1 MSTRAKPE
9 VGGPYRR
16 KLRFEEAVDRDLEK
30 KPLAQPIDRSGLVA
44 INSYKLGY
52 LRDSMDTLAQR
63 EMEMELHEAV
73 KRHLQNTSRRSGIPM
88 PTLQGIT
95 RQARQV
101 QRYQMATPRGQP
113 GFRPTL
119 PSTSL
124 APLQTVANPVGR
136 LAEFARAR
144 EEAAAQEAV
153 ALEVAAREQQATVD
167 EGLAHATSVL
177 GAFPGVIGSGIG
189 WGIRGTLGALNM
201 ASSAVDVAMG
211 TSFIRNQAER
221 SRGSAE
227 PPSPD
232 PDDGGQ
238 AAGAD
243 SLAAWYEM
251 REEEATGFIDRV
263 AAAASRGDPD
273 RSFRPFAA
281 ERAPEP
287 EREAAYPRVISGE
300 ALRSEPPS
308 WVTAAASAAPYAGAG
323 LGRAV
328 FVR

>member
-9 VGGPYRR
+9 VGGPYQR

-63 EMEMELHEAV
+63 EMEIELHEAV

-101 QRYQMATPRGQP
+101 QRHQMATPRGQP

-136 LAEFARAR
+136 LAEFTRAR

-167 EGLAHATSVL
+167 EGLAHATSTL
-177 GAFPGVIGSGIG
+177 GTFPGLIGSGIG
-189 WGIRGTLGALNM
+189 WGIRGTGAANGA
-201 ASSAVDVAMG
+201 ASSVVDFAMG

-221 SRGSAE
+221 SRASE
-227 PPSPD
+227 PAA

-238 AAGAD
+238 AADAD
-243 SLAAWYEM
+243 SLAAWYDM
-251 REEEATGFIDRV
+251 REAETMGFIDRV

-273 RSFRPFAA
+273 RAFRPFAA